1 MLDKNEWIRPW
12 AGSDDEV
19 TKMLDIKLIRENP
32 DKIKA
37 GLKAK
42 EVDCDELIDR
52 ILELDEQRRTLLQQ
66 TEALKAADR
75 NPYSWN
81 MDLYEY
87 PDGSGYEARF
97 TCCGICALMKKL
109 GLYDLTPAMWASRS
123 MTARRCSSRS

>member
-1 MLDKNEWIRPW
+1 MLDKIEWIRRP
-12 AGSDDEV
+12 AVSDDEV

-66 TEALKAADR
+66 TEALKAEQ
-75 NPYSWN
+75 NKVSKQIQ
-81 MDLYEY
+81 L
-87 PDGSGYEARF
+87 
-97 TCCGICALMKKL
+97 L
-109 GLYDLTPAMWASRS
+109 
-123 MTARRCSSRS
+123 SSRKWVRSKLRFPNWTDS

>member
-66 TEALKAADR
+66 TEALKAEQ
-75 NPYSWN
+75 NKVSKQIP
-81 MDLYEY
+81 
-87 PDGSGYEARF
+87 
-97 TCCGICALMKKL
+97 ALKKA
-109 GLYDLTPAMWASRS
+109 GEDTTAIFKEMGEIKGHVCSRV
-123 MTARRCSSRS
+123 R

>member
-1 MLDKNEWIRPW
+1 MNGSAPG

-66 TEALKAADR
+66 TEALKLNR
-75 NPYSWN
+75 
-81 MDLYEY
+81 
-87 PDGSGYEARF
+87 
-97 TCCGICALMKKL
+97 IK
-109 GLYDLTPAMWASRS
+109 
-123 MTARRCSSRS
+123 

>member
-1 MLDKNEWIRPW
+1 MLDKIEWIRRL
-12 AGSDDEV
+12 AVSDDEV

-66 TEALKAADR
+66 TEALKLNR
-75 NPYSWN
+75 
-81 MDLYEY
+81 
-87 PDGSGYEARF
+87 
-97 TCCGICALMKKL
+97 IK
-109 GLYDLTPAMWASRS
+109 
-123 MTARRCSSRS
+123 

>member
-66 TEALKAADR
+66 TEALKAEQNKVSKQIPALKIQQQSSR
-75 NPYSWN
+75 KWVRSK
-81 MDLYEY
+81 
-87 PDGSGYEARF
+87 ARF
-97 TCCGICALMKKL
+97 PRWT
-109 GLYDLTPAMWASRS
+109 DS
-123 MTARRCSSRS
+123 

>member
-1 MLDKNEWIRPW
+1 MLDKIEWIRRL
-12 AGSDDEV
+12 AVSDDEV

-66 TEALKAADR
+66 TEALKKAEQNKVSKQIPALKKAGEDTTAIFKEMGEIKAKSSELDGQLR
-75 NPYSWN
+75 EVMN
-81 MDLYEY
+81 EY
-87 PDGSGYEARF
+87 QQDCLS
-97 TCCGICALMKKL
+97 
-109 GLYDLTPAMWASRS
+109 
-123 MTARRCSSRS
+123 

>member
-1 MLDKNEWIRPW
+1 MLDKIEWIRRP
-12 AGSDDEV
+12 AVSDDEV

-66 TEALKAADR
+66 TEARKAER
-75 NPYSWN
+75 
-81 MDLYEY
+81 L
-87 PDGSGYEARF
+87 
-97 TCCGICALMKKL
+97 
-109 GLYDLTPAMWASRS
+109 
-123 MTARRCSSRS
+123 

>member
-1 MLDKNEWIRPW
+1 MDPPLG
-12 AGSDDEV
+12 GSDDEV

-66 TEALKAADR
+66 TEAA
-75 NPYSWN
+75 
-81 MDLYEY
+81 E
-87 PDGSGYEARF
+87 G
-97 TCCGICALMKKL
+97 
-109 GLYDLTPAMWASRS
+109 
-123 MTARRCSSRS
+123 

>member
-66 TEALKAADR
+66 TEALKAEQNKVSKQIPALKKAGEDTTAIFKEDFR
-75 NPYSWN
+75 AGRTVKRCCERVSAGFI
-81 MDLYEY
+81 LSAEY
-87 PDGSGYEARF
+87 AG
-97 TCCGICALMKKL
+97 
-109 GLYDLTPAMWASRS
+109 
-123 MTARRCSSRS
+123 

>member
-1 MLDKNEWIRPW
+1 MLDKIEWIRRL
-12 AGSDDEV
+12 AVSDDEV

-66 TEALKAADR
+66 TEALKAEQ
-75 NPYSWN
+75 NK
-81 MDLYEY
+81 
-87 PDGSGYEARF
+87 G
-97 TCCGICALMKKL
+97 
-109 GLYDLTPAMWASRS
+109 
-123 MTARRCSSRS
+123 RRRYNCYLQGNG

>member
-66 TEALKAADR
+66 TEALKAEQNKVSKQIPALKKAGEDTTAIFKEMGEIKGKISAPAGQFFAHLPQPIQ
-75 NPYSWN
+75 NSGLMWN
-81 MDLYEY
+81 
-87 PDGSGYEARF
+87 
-97 TCCGICALMKKL
+97 
-109 GLYDLTPAMWASRS
+109 
-123 MTARRCSSRS
+123 

>member
-1 MLDKNEWIRPW
+1 MLDKIEWIRRL
-12 AGSDDEV
+12 AVSDDEV

-66 TEALKAADR
+66 TEALI
-75 NPYSWN
+75 Y
-81 MDLYEY
+81 
-87 PDGSGYEARF
+87 
-97 TCCGICALMKKL
+97 T
-109 GLYDLTPAMWASRS
+109 
-123 MTARRCSSRS
+123 

>member
-1 MLDKNEWIRPW
+1 MLDKIEWIRRP
-12 AGSDDEV
+12 AVSDDEV

-66 TEALKAADR
+66 TEALKAEQNKVSKQIPALVE
-75 NPYSWN
+75 PTQ
-81 MDLYEY
+81 LK
-87 PDGSGYEARF
+87 DGSIVVPEVLRKYLG
-97 TCCGICALMKKL
+97 GIEVITK
-109 GLYDLTPAMWASRS
+109 
-123 MTARRCSSRS
+123 

>member
-1 MLDKNEWIRPW
+1 MDPPLG
-12 AGSDDEV
+12 GSDDEV

-66 TEALKAADR
+66 TEALKLNR
-75 NPYSWN
+75 
-81 MDLYEY
+81 
-87 PDGSGYEARF
+87 
-97 TCCGICALMKKL
+97 IK
-109 GLYDLTPAMWASRS
+109 
-123 MTARRCSSRS
+123 

>member
-1 MLDKNEWIRPW
+1 MNGSAPR

-66 TEALKAADR
+66 T
-75 NPYSWN
+75 
-81 MDLYEY
+81 
-87 PDGSGYEARF
+87 
-97 TCCGICALMKKL
+97 
-109 GLYDLTPAMWASRS
+109 
-123 MTARRCSSRS
+123 

>member
-1 MLDKNEWIRPW
+1 MLTHKGTQRIETERLILRPFKLSDANDMFKNW
-12 AGSDDEV
+12 ASDDEV

-66 TEALKAADR
+66 TEALKAEQNKVSKQIPALKKAGEDTTAIFKEWVR
-75 NPYSWN
+75 SK
-81 MDLYEY
+81 
-87 PDGSGYEARF
+87 ARF
-97 TCCGICALMKKL
+97 PRWT
-109 GLYDLTPAMWASRS
+109 DS
-123 MTARRCSSRS
+123 

>member
-1 MLDKNEWIRPW
+1 MLDKIEWIRRL
-12 AGSDDEV
+12 AVSDDEV

-66 TEALKAADR
+66 TEALKA
-75 NPYSWN
+75 
-81 MDLYEY
+81 
-87 PDGSGYEARF
+87 
-97 TCCGICALMKKL
+97 
-109 GLYDLTPAMWASRS
+109 
-123 MTARRCSSRS
+123 